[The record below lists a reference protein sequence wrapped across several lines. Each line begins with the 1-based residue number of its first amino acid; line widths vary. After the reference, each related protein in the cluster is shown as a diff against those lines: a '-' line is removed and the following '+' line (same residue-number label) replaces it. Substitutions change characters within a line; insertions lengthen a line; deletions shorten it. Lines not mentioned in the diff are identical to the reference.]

1 MNRTFIR
8 NLLAVALGM
17 PGLCVPAA
25 NADEPTPEPTAAS
38 TTGPQQSGVKSMFID
53 EEDGYLDVSN
63 FLATKH
69 GFLPIVIPIT
79 EPAVGYGAAIGLT
92 FFHDSI
98 QVEPGHD
105 GKPPRAV
112 LPSITAVAGGATE
125 NGTWFGGVF
134 HMGNWFR
141 NQVHYTGGI
150 GYGSA
155 NLDWYG
161 QSDAFD
167 GHSFSYNNDVLFMI
181 QRVMFDLGQSDFY
194 IGPQYKFM
202 GTDASFDTDG
212 SNIQIPN
219 DQLESQVSG
228 LGVTV
233 GFDNRDHPFA
243 PTRGVKA
250 ELTYLQQGPALGS
263 DYDYARFSG
272 YALMYFPLADNLTLG
287 LRTEAA
293 GTSGDAPFY
302 DLAMISMRG
311 IPYGRYVDDSKL
323 TFEAELRWDVA
334 ERWTLVGFGGVG
346 VVSDDFGDLFD
357 AHEHYAAGVGFRYLI
372 ARKFGLRMGLD
383 FAYGDD
389 EVAMY
394 VTVGTGWVRP

>member
-1 MNRTFIR
+1 MNTLSIR
-8 NLLAVALGM
+8 NHLGIAIGLLGLFAAVAR
-17 PGLCVPAA
+17 
-25 NADEPTPEPTAAS
+25 ADEPAAAP
-38 TTGPQQSGVKSMFID
+38 TTGPQESGVKSMFID
-53 EEDGYLDVSN
+53 EKDGYLDVSN

-79 EPAVGYGAAIGLT
+79 EPAVGYGGVLGLT

-98 QVEPGHD
+98 QIEPGKD

-112 LPSITAVAGGATE
+112 LPSITAVAGGGTE

-134 HMGNWFR
+134 HMGNWFE

-161 QSDAFD
+161 QSDQFD
-167 GHSFSYNNDVLFMI
+167 GQSFAYNNDVLFMI
-181 QRVMFDLGQSDFY
+181 QRVMFDIGESDFY

-202 GTDASFDTDG
+202 GTHASFDTDG
-212 SNIQIPN
+212 SDIDIPT

-228 LGVTV
+228 LGLTV

-263 DYDYARFSG
+263 DYDYGRISG
-272 YALMYFPLADNLTLG
+272 YALAYFPIADTVTLG

-334 ERWTLVGFGGVG
+334 ERWTVVGFGGVG

-357 AHEHYAAGVGFRYLI
+357 EDEHYAAGVGFRYLI